1 VAIYA
6 EVAGEGPDLA
16 LLHEGICDSRMW
28 DLQWKP
34 WSRSHRLLRVDLR
47 GFGRTPLE
55 PGPYA
60 HARDVIEV
68 LEQESFGPTAL
79 LGVSMGGRV
88 ALEVALARPELVSAL
103 VLVAPGMPGHEWSAE
118 LRAQWAAEGEAFE
131 AGDLDAAVEVSLRT
145 WVDGPQ
151 RRPEDVDPV
160 VRALVG
166 EMQRHAYELQAGIEE
181 DEEELLV
188 EDVVERVGDV
198 RVPTLVAVGEEDQ
211 PDMHAIAKRL
221 AGEIPGARFETIA
234 ATAHVPSM
242 ERPREFDELVLPFL
256 QQEAA

>member
-6 EVAGEGPDLA
+6 EVAGDGPDLV
-16 LLHEGICDSRMW
+16 LVHEGICDSRMW
-28 DLQWKP
+28 DLQWEP
-34 WSRSHRLLRVDLR
+34 WSRSFRLLRMDLR

-55 PGPYA
+55 RGPFA

-68 LEQESFGPTAL
+68 LERESFGPAAL

-103 VLVAPGMPGHEWSAE
+103 VLVAPGMPGHEWSDE
-118 LRAQWAAEGEAFE
+118 LRARWAEEEQAFE
-131 AGDLDAAVEVSLRT
+131 AGDLDGAVEVSLRT
-145 WVDGPQ
+145 WVDGP
-151 RRPEDVDPV
+151 RRNPEDVDPV
-160 VRALVG
+160 VRSLVG
-166 EMQRHAYELQAGIEE
+166 EMQRKAYELQSGIEE

-188 EDVVERVGDV
+188 DDLMQRLGDV

-221 AGEIPGARFETIA
+221 AAEIPGARFETIA
-234 ATAHVPSM
+234 DTAHVPSM

-256 QQEAA
+256 REAA